1 MNTIEAIFI
10 LKHSPDKVAEKL
22 KSFIYGFKNRR
33 DANYFDLFLFYSLYS
48 YGPAY
53 DLFDSDMRIQ
63 QNYLGNFFID
73 KTNQRPEIFASF
85 NSDFYQTILLTKE
98 AITYGTSNK
107 YFSINDEMKVI
118 LSKKQLK
125 DKDRAAENIGKLF
138 SAQSTAYLYNFFK
151 VDINAI

>member
-22 KSFIYGFKNRR
+22 KSFIYGFKNRSV
-33 DANYFDLFLFYSLYS
+33 NYFDLFLFYSLYS

-98 AITYGTSNK
+98 AIIYGVNK
-107 YFSINDEMKVI
+107 AYFFINDEMEVK
-118 LSKKQLK
+118 LLKKTLK

-138 SAQSTAYLYNFFK
+138 SSQSTAYLYNFFK
-151 VDINAI
+151 VDINAV